1 MARLNKKL
9 SAWKNLKEL
18 YNRYDIKTK
27 LKYQNALTSDINNE
41 IQKIKNNEVNL
52 KVKKTTKQYKKDLK
66 KSDYWNLLNNK
77 QKKKLNYKTI
87 KKDEIFKILDKSK
100 KKVVLKEL
108 RINKIKKFLST
119 PIQNNS
125 IELKASE
132 LLETINSTK
141 ITNEYFLRMEL
152 KLNGKTQFSILN
164 NISEIID
171 LLNKIDNGLD
181 LNEVNLDGSDEE
193 LIYDAIRY
201 DDNITLKW
209 FKINSDK
216 GNKKKNSGSYFKW
229 FNNTIL
235 DLSNYQ
241 IFKKN
246 DNSEEFDNE
255 NCLIYSLMKAGVN
268 KEDLDNLKLDII
280 NKEIPATDL
289 NKIAKR
295 LNISIELRILDSE
308 KVRRINTES
317 KGLKVSLGLVDNHY
331 FINETTIITLR
342 AIEEYDTFKNHINYP
357 MIRKKNR
364 AMGSFLSSF
373 QLISLLYKKYQNTL
387 IIPIDLNTV
396 MNKQTTDKL
405 NDYKQIREVN
415 TKCLCNKECNEN
427 MMSFCETV
435 EFRDYSESGCKQ
447 PFKGFYPN
455 PDYDPN
461 NDYDIIFV
469 DCETFISSKT
479 NYHVPFCVEATYYSN
494 IRMSEDINENILTI
508 SNNDKFIKKSF
519 YGLDSS
525 KNFINSIKKHS
536 VIIAHNMAFDFRC
549 FIDYIYD
556 LSNCIETGT
565 RLKSLQAK
573 IYKGDYTCKK
583 TNKIK
588 KSFKHVVFKDSMA
601 FLPCK
606 LSDLPQQFKLESG
619 DKDVYPYDLINEK
632 NFESMVPL
640 SEVRKHIKY
649 GFRKAFKQNC
659 IKIDA
664 LLIIN
669 GQILV
674 DIKKYTQYYCKQ
686 DVNILSQAYI
696 CFRKQVLKITKI
708 DIINLISLPQL
719 SDEYFKN
726 EGVYDG
732 CYSISG
738 IAQDFIRRCCVGGRV
753 MISDNKKEK
762 YENVE
767 INDFDAVSLYPSAMN
782 RMDGYPK
789 GLPKVIPD
797 EDIKNFE
804 NAKLKYDSYYVQ
816 IIIKDIKIK
825 RSFSLL
831 SIKNKAG
838 IRNFTND
845 IIGETFYVDK
855 IALEDIIEFQGVKYE
870 VVQGYYY
877 NDGLNTKIKETIEF
891 MFQERLKLKKEKN
904 PLQNVFK
911 LILNSSYGKL
921 LQKAIKHNK
930 EFISSDKV
938 DKYVI
943 RNYKFINTYTKI
955 NDNLYC
961 VKTNKSTIQH
971 FTCVHIASLILSMS
985 KRIMNEVM
993 CLGEDNNIKIMYQD
1007 TDSMHLFNKD
1017 LSKLEELYQKKYNRV
1032 LTGNNM
1038 GQFNSDFEVKEAGA
1052 TNIIAVESIFL
1063 GKKCYIDKLRYTN
1076 KYGNTKYDYH
1086 VRIKGVPSQSIKDYN
1101 SSKNGIMDTYK
1112 RLFNGEKLE
1121 FDLSKYCPLQLDSDY
1136 KARKKSTG
1144 LTRSLKF

>member
-1 MARLNKKL
+1 MARLSYKS
-9 SAWKNLKEL
+9 SAWKILKDL
-18 YNRYDIKTK
+18 YNKYDIQAK
-27 LKYQNALTSDINNE
+27 LKYQNAYTSDINNE
-41 IQKIKNNEVNL
+41 IQKIKNNVANL
-52 KVKKTTKQYKKDLK
+52 QKKKNTKQFKKDLK
-66 KSDYWNLLNNK
+66 KDAYWKLLSAE
-77 QKKKLNYKTI
+77 QKKELNYKTVKREQI
-87 KKDEIFKILDKSK
+87 QKILDKGK
-100 KKVVLKEL
+100 KQVVLSEL
-108 RINKIKKFLST
+108 RNNRIKKFLST
-119 PIQNNS
+119 PIQNKS
-125 IELKASE
+125 IDIKATE
-132 LLETINSTK
+132 FLDNIDAVK
-141 ITNEYFLRMEL
+141 ITNEYFLRMEVVV
-152 KLNGKTQFSILN
+152 NGKTQFAILN

-181 LNEVNLDGSDEE
+181 LNEINVDGSDEE
-193 LIYDAIRY
+193 LIYGAIRY
-201 DDNITLKW
+201 GDNINLQW
-209 FKINSDK
+209 FKINPQV
-216 GNKKKNSGSYFKW
+216 GIKKKNSGAYFKW

-235 DLSNYQ
+235 DLKHYQ
-241 IFKKN
+241 IFTK
-246 DNSEEFDNE
+246 DDESEEYDNE
-255 NCLIYSLMKAGVN
+255 NCLIYALMKAGV
-268 KEDLDNLKLDII
+268 KKSDLDNLKLDII

-289 NKIAKR
+289 TKIAKR

-308 KVRRINTES
+308 KVRRINTDS
-317 KGLKVSLGLVDNHY
+317 NGLKVSLGLVDNHY
-331 FINETTIITLR
+331 FINGKTNITLR
-342 AIEEYDTFKNHINYP
+342 AIEEYETFKNHIYFP
-357 MIRKKNR
+357 KIRKSNR
-364 AMGSFLSSF
+364 VMGAFLSSF
-373 QLISLLYKKYQNTL
+373 QLISLLYRKYQNTL

-405 NDYKQIREVN
+405 NDYKQIREIN
-415 TKCLCNKECNEN
+415 KDCLCSKKCED
-427 MMSFCETV
+427 MDFCKTV
-435 EFRDYSESGCKQ
+435 EYRDYSRSGCKV
-447 PFKGFYPN
+447 PFKGYFPN
-455 PDYDPN
+455 PKYDPN
-461 NDYDIIFV
+461 FDYDIIFV
-469 DCETFISSKT
+469 DCETFISNET

-494 IRMSEDINENILTI
+494 IRMNEDIKEDILTI
-508 SNNDKFIKKSF
+508 SNNDKFMKKSY
-519 YGLDSS
+519 YGLDSA
-525 KNFINSIKKHS
+525 KNFINSIKKDS
-536 VIIAHNMAFDFRC
+536 IIIAHNMGFDFRC
-549 FIDYIYD
+549 FIDYVYD

-601 FLPCK
+601 FLPCR
-606 LSDLPQQFKLESG
+606 LADLPAQFKLESG

-640 SEVRKHIKY
+640 TEVRQHIKY

-664 LLIIN
+664 LSEAN

-726 EGVYDG
+726 EGVYNG

-753 MISDNKKEK
+753 MISENKKEK
-762 YENVE
+762 YNNVE
-767 INDFDAVSLYPSAMN
+767 ISDFDAVSLYPSAMS
-782 RMDGYPK
+782 RMDGYPM

-804 NAKLKYDSYYVQ
+804 TAKLKYDSYYVQ
-816 IIIKDIKIK
+816 IIVKDIKIK
-825 RSFSLL
+825 RAFPLL

-838 IRNFTND
+838 IRNFTNN

-855 IALEDIIEFQGVKYE
+855 IALEDIIEFQGVEYQ

-877 NDGLNTKIKETIEF
+877 NNGLNTKIKETIEF
-891 MFQERLKLKKEKN
+891 MFQERLKLKKQKN

-930 EFISSDKV
+930 EFIASDKI

-961 VKTNKSTIQH
+961 VKTDKSTIQH

-993 CLGEDNNIKIMYQD
+993 CLAEDNDIKIMYQD

-1017 LSKLEELYQKKYNRV
+1017 LTNLEELYEKKYNRV

-1076 KYGNTKYDYH
+1076 KFGNTKYDYH

-1101 SSKNGIMDTYK
+1101 SSKNDIMNTYK
-1112 RLFNGEKLE
+1112 RLYNGEKLE
-1121 FDLSKYCPLQLDSDY
+1121 FDLSKYCPLQLDADY